1 MLAETLLGERA
12 SGIIYPGVRP
22 SDGVC
27 LAGLRPAL
35 VGNVRKS
42 ARYRFTWTG
51 SPEPEIE
58 FEETCI

>member
-12 SGIIYPGVRP
+12 SGIIYPSVRHN
-22 SDGVC
+22 DGVC
-27 LAGLRPAL
+27 LACFRPAL

-58 FEETCI
+58 FEGDYM